1 MHTSRPHIV
10 PHRDLFHILNQVE
23 LPGRYV
29 GGEYGQT
36 IKEGSRLLRIAL
48 SFPDLYEIG
57 MSNTAIKLLY
67 GMLNAL
73 PDVACERVFV
83 PGPDFED
90 ALREKRVPLYTL
102 ETGTPL
108 GDVQLIAVS
117 YGYELLAS
125 NLLTLLTSA
134 GIPVRR
140 SERGDR
146 DPIVIVGGP
155 GATNPAPIARF
166 VDAFFIGEAEAALPP
181 TIERLK
187 NAYLNGAGRD
197 DMISELSREPAFW
210 MPTARRPAR
219 RAIWTGFGKGE
230 SPVGVGAT
238 PGVPASFG
246 AGFPVPS
253 IPVVQ
258 DHGVV
263 EIMRGCPQGC
273 RFCHAGV
280 YYRPYRMKPIPR
292 IMEELSWMVRCQG
305 YRDISLS
312 SLSSGD
318 YGELI
323 PLLTRVNAEYLSRG
337 IGVQLPSLRVNS
349 LTLPLM
355 EELSRGR
362 RSGLTFA
369 VESAS
374 TMSQTRINKMVPLE
388 RTIALAGEA
397 YSRGW
402 RRAKLYFMIGLP
414 VGSHA
419 DEATAIAD
427 YVRSLRKAVPME
439 FVVNVGTFVPKP
451 HTPFQWESQMAPDAA
466 LKAFDLIRD
475 HLPKGARLRLHD
487 PWLSWLESIL
497 TRGDE
502 AMSEVIEEAHGE
514 GARLCAWQDHVRLD
528 TWRTVVERHD
538 GAERG
543 LGPFSLDD
551 PLPWDGVQL
560 TTSKRALR
568 RERERAVVGELTPHC
583 APDCTDRCGVCN
595 RSVAVADLS
604 SSRSEN
610 NAHSPV
616 DYRDSAHAE
625 EQREDAVHRD
635 TRKQGQGRRYQL
647 LLRYT
652 KTGPAVFLSHLA
664 MVRTF
669 ERLWQRLDIPLRL
682 SQGFHPKA
690 QMSFGQPLPIG
701 VASDDELVCVGVQKN
716 VQLETFCHTASVLLP
731 AGMNVLGVAMLH
743 HEDQTP
749 RIPAP
754 MQRYEGSEFSIR
766 AADGYGE
773 DGGAAI
779 VERFIAGAVERGA
792 EILPCADT
800 VSRSLYLP
808 HSAPGLGRLFKE
820 AEARGMVRARRTRMI
835 DRAGGDL
842 FDFYA
847 SLENCVDSRR
857 GAG

>member
-1 MHTSRPHIV
+1 MRTSQPHIV
-10 PHRDLFHILNQVE
+10 PERDLFRILNQVE

-36 IKEGSRLLRIAL
+36 IKEGGRLLRVAL

-73 PDVACERVFV
+73 PGVACERVFV
-83 PGPDFED
+83 PAPDFEE
-90 ALREKRVPLYTL
+90 ALQEQHLPLYTL
-102 ETGTPL
+102 ETGSPL
-108 GDVQLIAVS
+108 GNVQLIAVS

-125 NLLTLLTSA
+125 NLLTLLKSA
-134 GIPVRR
+134 YIPVRR
-140 SERGDR
+140 SDRGEH
-146 DPIVIVGGP
+146 DPIVIIGGP
-155 GATNPAPIARF
+155 GATNPAPIAPF
-166 VDAFFIGEAEAALPP
+166 VDAFFVGEAEAALPT

-187 NAYLNGAGRD
+187 NAHLSGAGRD
-197 DMISELSREPAFW
+197 DLLSELSHESAFW
-210 MPTARRPAR
+210 MPAVRRPAR
-219 RAIWTGFGKGE
+219 RAIWRGFGRGE
-230 SPVGVGAT
+230 SPVGVAGA

-246 AGFPVPS
+246 VGFPVPS

-280 YYRPYRMKPIPR
+280 YYRPYRMKPIPL
-292 IMEELSWMVRCQG
+292 ILEELSWLVHHQG
-305 YRDISLS
+305 YRDVSLS

-318 YGELI
+318 YRELI
-323 PLLTRVNAEYLSRG
+323 PLLTRVNAEYLPRG

-374 TMSQTRINKMVPLE
+374 PVSQARINKMVPLE

-414 VGSHA
+414 VGSYT
-419 DEATAIAD
+419 DEARAIVD
-427 YVRSLRKAVPME
+427 YVRGLRKAVPME
-439 FVVNVGTFVPKP
+439 FVINVGTFVPKP
-451 HTPFQWESQMAPDAA
+451 HTPFQWESQMTPEAA
-466 LKAFDLIRD
+466 LEAFDLIRE
-475 HLPKGARLRLHD
+475 HLPRGARPRFHD
-487 PWLSWLESIL
+487 PWLSWLESVL

-502 AMSEVIEEAHGE
+502 TMADVIEEVHGA
-514 GARLCAWQDHVRLD
+514 GARLCAWQEHVRLD
-528 TWRTVVERHD
+528 TWRDVIERHD
-538 GAERG
+538 GADRG
-543 LGPFSLDD
+543 LGPFSPDAA
-551 PLPWDGVQL
+551 LPWDGVQL
-560 TTSKRALR
+560 TTTKRALR
-568 RERERAVVGELTPHC
+568 RERERAVEGELTPHC
-583 APDCTDRCGVCN
+583 APDCADRCGVCN
-595 RSVAVADLS
+595 RSVTVADLS
-604 SSRSEN
+604 SPPPEN
-610 NAHSPV
+610 NSGSSV
-616 DYRDSAHAE
+616 DYRAATDAKEEAE
-625 EQREDAVHRD
+625 KTEEWKERSG
-635 TRKQGQGRRYQL
+635 GQGRRYQL

-652 KTGPAVFLSHLA
+652 KIGPAVFLSHLA

-669 ERLWQRLDIPLRL
+669 ERLWQRLDVPLRL

-690 QMSFGQPLPIG
+690 HMSFGQPLPIG
-701 VASDDELVCVGVQKN
+701 VASDDELVCVNVQKN
-716 VQLETFCHTASVLLP
+716 IQIDTFCRDASELLP
-731 AGMNVLGVAMLH
+731 TGMKVLSAAILR

-754 MQRYEGSEFSIR
+754 MQRYEGSEFDVCAVESR
-766 AADGYGE
+766 DADSGDAA
-773 DGGAAI
+773 

-792 EILPCADT
+792 EMQSSPDPVT
-800 VSRSLYLP
+800 RSLYLP
-808 HSAPGLGRLFKE
+808 RSAPGLGRLFKE
-820 AEARGMVRARRTRMI
+820 AGGRGVVCARRTRMV
-835 DRAGGDL
+835 DHGGGDL

-847 SLENCVDSRR
+847 SLDNCVDSRCESR
-857 GAG
+857 